1 MVPSRN
7 SWVISGTVINWLNSP
22 YLDPWIL
29 EDHPGWF
36 QDGSPKDRFFFCP
49 FQMAGKG
56 EKSGMIF
63 QVWVIAIPGCSRKLG
78 SMCYFTPFI
87 SRWNNPLILT
97 ICKLPTGHSSRSP
110 FVGPEALKTS
120 GWIWPGTTWPVA
132 KNPPRR
138 SASRCLGG
146 STSGYT

>member
-1 MVPSRN
+1 MFQEVR
-7 SWVISGTVINWLNSP
+7 INVLF
-22 YLDPWIL
+22 
-29 EDHPGWF
+29 HPIY
-36 QDGSPKDRFFFCP
+36 K
-49 FQMAGKG
+49 
-56 EKSGMIF
+56 
-63 QVWVIAIPGCSRKLG
+63 QVKI
-78 SMCYFTPFI
+78 T
-87 SRWNNPLILT
+87 PLILT